1 MIMDS
6 ESYLQRQAPDL
17 MRLFPNPDWNPL
29 IRPTTPETNA

>member
-6 ESYLQRQAPDL
+6 ESYLQRQASEL
-17 MRLFPNPDWNPL
+17 MRLVSNSDWNPL